1 VPAPES
7 KPLSVEEVA
16 SLDAGPERQ
25 RLLEEGA
32 RREGQV
38 VLYTTSTGLDPMA
51 QAFMQ
56 RYPFVKME
64 IVATRS
70 EPLTQRTQA
79 EGRAGRLGG
88 DVLKTNVFVADN
100 LRDLLLKFNSP
111 GARFDRVPY
120 AASADLT
127 GIIFIYHTGR
137 VAAADVPSR
146 VEDLLRPR
154 WQQNVA
160 LQSPP
165 SNFAGRWVGAL
176 LEHLGEPATRDYLRR
191 LGDQRPYHYSQPD
204 AGTNGLLAGEWD
216 IVMHGMANAVT
227 AMRAGA
233 PVAWVALDPTTLSP
247 DILGLFKQAQH
258 PYAAMLFLDWVIGPE
273 GQRTMNQAQGS
284 FTLEE
289 VDRREKDGVKL
300 PARITFQSPA
310 DAARLDGWTALF
322 DELVVRK

>member
-1 VPAPES
+1 
-7 KPLSVEEVA
+7 VEEVA
-16 SLDAGPERQ
+16 SLPAGPERQ

-32 RREGQV
+32 RREGRV
-38 VLYTTSTGLDPMA
+38 VLYTTSTGLEPMA

-64 IVATRS
+64 VFATRS
-70 EPLTQRTQA
+70 EPLTQRTLA
-79 EGRAGRLGG
+79 EGRAGRVEG
-88 DVLKTNVFVADN
+88 DVLKTNVFVADA
-100 LRDLLLKFNSP
+100 LKDLLLKFDSP
-111 GARFDRVPY
+111 GARFDRVPN

-137 VAAADVPSR
+137 VAAADVPRR
-146 VEDLLRPR
+146 VEDLLLPR
-154 WQQNVA
+154 WYQNVA

-191 LGDQRPYHYSQPD
+191 LGDQRPYHYAQPD
-204 AGTNGLLAGEWD
+204 VGTNGLLAGEWD

-233 PVAWVALDPTTLSP
+233 PVAWTALDPTTLSP
-247 DILGLFKQAQH
+247 DILGLFKQAAH
-258 PYAAMLFLDWVIGPE
+258 PHAALLFLDWAISGD
-273 GQRTMNQAQGS
+273 GQRQLNQAQGS

-289 VDRREKDGVKL
+289 VDRREKDGVRL
-300 PARITFQSPA
+300 PARITFQAPA
-310 DAARLDGWTALF
+310 DAAKLEAWTALF
-322 DELVVRK
+322 DEQVRR